1 MTLVARLCGLILL
14 LLSGL
19 ALAETPP
26 ERRVAL
32 VIGNSSYRNA
42 PVLPNTPSHQLRMLL
57 CKGCLAAQPPCR
69 SLH

>member
-1 MTLVARLCGLILL
+1 MTLVARLCGLFLL

-19 ALAETPP
+19 ALAETLP

-42 PVLPNTPSHQLRMLL
+42 PRCRTP
-57 CKGCLAAQPPCR
+57 
-69 SLH
+69 